1 MSPVPAGHVSP
12 RKRAL
17 RPRLLIMVVLT
28 LSSVSALGEEKKDAK
43 KEEPHLSVVAPLAV
57 TPGSTV
63 ILKLVGSNLDAA
75 TGVIAGPAATTR
87 PAQTQPASQPT
98 SEPATQPA
106 GLQITIKKKDKAP
119 VPMGDEGAKA
129 GSSLLEIEIK
139 VPADQPTGELPLAVV
154 TPAGRSEPIAILVL
168 PANTVQE
175 DRPAR
180 NGFKDAPA
188 VVLNEAIRGVISEK
202 NAVDVYRFT
211 GRSGGKIEAEVL
223 ARRRHSL
230 LDSLIVLYDEQGHLV
245 ADNDDGQ
252 GIAPDS
258 LLKQTLPRDGVY
270 FLTVTDANSR
280 GGPQFPYLLTIREN
294 AN

>member
-17 RPRLLIMVVLT
+17 RRGLLIIAVLM
-28 LSSVSALGEEKKDAK
+28 LPSVSALGEEKKDAK
-43 KEEPHLSVVAPLAV
+43 NEGPHVSVVAPLAV

-63 ILKLVGSNLDAA
+63 TLRLVGSNLDTA
-75 TGVIAGPAATTR
+75 TGVLAGPAGTTR

-106 GLQITIKKKDKAP
+106 GLEVTIKKKDKAP
-119 VPMGDEGAKA
+119 VPMGDEGTKA
-129 GSSLLEIEIK
+129 GSALLEVEIK

-154 TPAGRSEPIAILVL
+154 TPAGRSEPVALLVL
-168 PANTVQE
+168 PADAVQE

-180 NGFKDAPA
+180 NGFHDAQP
-188 VVLNEAIRGVISEK
+188 VVLNKTIRGVISEK

-211 GRSGGKIEAEVL
+211 GRSGRKIEAEVL

-230 LDSLIVLYDEQGHLV
+230 LDSLICLYDEQGHLI
-245 ADNDDGQ
+245 ADNDDGK

-258 LLKQTLPRDGVY
+258 LLKLPLPRDGDY
-270 FLTVTDANSR
+270 YLTVTDANSR
-280 GGPQFPYLLTIREN
+280 GGPQFPYLLTIREK
-294 AN
+294 AK